1 MPGKYE
7 ERLNQ
12 VRAAVTIA
20 ALAVLLVI
28 LGLRYLFGSHLF

>member
-12 VRAAVTIA
+12 VRATVTIA
-20 ALAVLLVI
+20 AIAVLLVI
-28 LGLRYLFGSHLF
+28 FGFRYLFGS